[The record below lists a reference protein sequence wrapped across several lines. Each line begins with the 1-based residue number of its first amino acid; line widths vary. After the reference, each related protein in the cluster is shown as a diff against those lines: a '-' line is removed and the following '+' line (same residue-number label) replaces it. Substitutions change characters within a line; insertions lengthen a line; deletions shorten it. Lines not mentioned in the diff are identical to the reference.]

1 MGGGLNASTSASLM
15 PAVFMNTSPTSCGVV
30 TLRSSQCFWVTK
42 IEAALLRNPPP
53 RKSNPVNAITYSLAG
68 LEWIAF
74 STSATTSSVRCSVA
88 PSGRITVV
96 KNQPWSSSGTRLP
109 GVKRHSPIVSTTM
122 PANSATPITPRRSI
136 HTTPSL

>member
-1 MGGGLNASTSASLM
+1 M
-15 PAVFMNTSPTSCGVV
+15 PAVFANTSPTSCGVV
-30 TLRSSQCFWVTK
+30 TFRSSQCVCVTK

-53 RKSNPVNAITYSLAG
+53 RKSNPVNAITYALAE

-74 STSATTSSVRCSVA
+74 STSATTLSVRSSVA

-109 GVKRHSPIVSTTM
+109 GVKRHSPIVSATM
-122 PANSATPITPRRSI
+122 TRKSTTPITPRRSI